1 MATIFTRIIE
11 GEVPARF
18 VWSDERC
25 VAFLSANPMRTG
37 HTLVVPREEVDHWVD
52 LEPGLLCHLSDVA
65 RQIGAALQHAYGP
78 ARVGLMIAGQE
89 VPHVHLHV
97 VPMDDVGDLDFAKA
111 DPDPDDTAMDEAAG
125 AVRSALRSRGASAV
139 PAD

>member
-1 MATIFTRIIE
+1 MPTVFTRIIE
-11 GEVPARF
+11 GQLPARF

-37 HTLVVPREEVDHWVD
+37 HTLVVPREEVDHWID
-52 LEPGLLCHLSDVA
+52 LDPGLLHHLSGVA
-65 RQIGAALQHAYGP
+65 QQVGAALQRAYDPG
-78 ARVGLMIAGQE
+78 RIGLMIAGQE

-97 VPMDDVGDLDFAKA
+97 VPMDDLGDLDFAKA
-111 DPDPDDTAMDEAAG
+111 DPDPDEAAMDEAAD